1 MDFPR
6 LADYL
11 AALARNNEKAWFEAN
26 RAEYQALRDDFTAL
40 VGEVIAG
47 IAEWEPDVRW
57 LDPKDCIFRI
67 HRDVRFSSDKSPYKT
82 TFSAWV
88 NEQGRRGDGPGYYF
102 HVDEQGTLLVAGGVY
117 MPQPEPLARIRD
129 HIAEHPE
136 RLRRLIR
143 SKALRDTFGEI
154 RGERLKR
161 PPRGYAPDHPL
172 IEQIKLKSF
181 ILSRERDVRAE
192 PDGIAEWMI
201 GSFRAMA
208 PFIAWLRA
216 ALVEPPVRR

>member
-1 MDFPR
+1 
-6 LADYL
+6 
-11 AALARNNEKAWFEAN
+11 
-26 RAEYQALRDDFTAL
+26 
-40 VGEVIAG
+40 VIAG
-47 IAEWEPDVRW
+47 IAAWEPDVRW

-67 HRDVRFSSDKSPYKT
+67 HRDVRFSGDKSPYKT
-82 TFSAWV
+82 TFAAWI
-88 NEQGRRGDGPGYYF
+88 NEQGRRGEGPGYYF
-102 HVDEQGTLLVAGGVY
+102 HVDEKGTLLVAGGVY
-117 MPQPEPLARIRD
+117 MPQPEALARVRD

-136 RLRRLIR
+136 KLRRLLR
-143 SKALRDTFGEI
+143 SKPLRDTFGEI

-201 GSFRAMA
+201 DSFRAMA
-208 PFIAWLRA
+208 PFITWLRA
-216 ALVEPPVRR
+216 ALAEAPSRR